1 MPGKMVVDQF
11 GPSVDIKISGRDQA
25 ASEWQDLKDDF
36 VAVSTTRQINS
47 PAGAWALTLVSRRD
61 KQGRTW
67 AKRIRPMDYIEI
79 RFGRYT
85 KRPAKPKMVMRGLVD
100 KLSETIGVDGSGKPQ
115 RQITISGK
123 DMGKMLLLKQ
133 LYILHYTSSEALLAE
148 LQGQQGSEGAI
159 FTDLWN
165 KFREQPFMKPQE
177 FMDKVHD
184 YIYKA
189 TNVGG
194 DSSGGGTGPTNLV
207 ANVPDMKFVS
217 KDMDDLVV
225 SPVTLMTLQGS
236 VWNLFEHYH
245 GTPVCELIVHDTDE
259 GPELLWRWAP
269 FKDRDAKIISPSSN
283 DGKPVTIDA
292 KEIMQYSIETNDSDL
307 WNYYFTF
314 AKPVGMMGTDFKW
327 FAVGEGN
334 PTYRK
339 KLIDRYGFR
348 PLEIQMPLAKLEDGH
363 PPEEKLKEQI
373 EDWRKMGKQISEWA
387 DKAYSHAP
395 RLEGG
400 MIVMRGDERLD
411 IGTYME
417 IRQTKQEF
425 YVEAI
430 RHDFTLNPPR
440 FTSSVTVSRGLWL
453 ENNPYPEDEG
463 EASTFTPSGSGGDPL
478 VTGGNDSGDTNDFT
492 PPPGLT

>member
-1 MPGKMVVDQF
+1 MPGKMIVKQF

-25 ASEWQDLKDDF
+25 ATEWQDLKDDF

-85 KRPAKPKMVMRGLVD
+85 KRPAKPKIVMRGFVD
-100 KLSETIGVDGSGKPQ
+100 KLSEIIGVSGDGKPQ
-115 RQITISGK
+115 RQITISGR
-123 DMGKMLLLKQ
+123 DFGKMLLKKQ
-133 LYILHYTSSEALLAE
+133 IYILHYTSSAAIMAE
-148 LQGQQGSEGAI
+148 MQSQQGAEGAI
-159 FTDLWN
+159 FTDLWQ
-165 KFREQPFMKPQE
+165 KFKDNPFMKPQE

-184 YIYKA
+184 YIFAA
-189 TNVGG
+189 TSVGG
-194 DSSGGGTGPTNLV
+194 AGSQGGGTGPTNLV

-225 SPVTLMTLQGS
+225 CPVSMVTLQGS

-245 GTPVCELIVHDTDE
+245 GTPVCELIVHDTEE

-269 FKDRDAKIISPSSN
+269 FKDRDAKIIPPSTN
-283 DGKPVTIDA
+283 DGKPTIIDA
-292 KEIMQYSIETNDSDL
+292 DEIMQYSIETNDNEL

-314 AKPVGMMGTDFKW
+314 AKPVGMMGTQYKF

-334 PTYRK
+334 PTFRQ
-339 KLIDRYGFR
+339 KLIDRYGFK
-348 PLEIQMPLAKLEDGH
+348 PLEIEMPLARLESGQ
-363 PPEEKLKEQI
+363 PTQEVLEKQI
-373 EDWRKMGKQISEWA
+373 EDWQKMGKQISQWA
-387 DKAYSHAP
+387 DKAYSHVP
-395 RLEGG
+395 RQEGG
-400 MIVMRGDERLD
+400 VIVMRGDERLD

-417 IRQTKQEF
+417 IRQTKQEL

-440 FTSSVTVSRGLWL
+440 FTSTVTVSRGLWL

-463 EASTFTPSGSGGDPL
+463 EASTFQGFTGGDPL
-478 VTGGNDSGDTNDFT
+478 ITKDSEDITDR
-492 PPPGLT
+492 PPPITSL